1 MFDRQA
7 AIDYLVDH
15 YQNPRNHGEMES
27 PDVTMRGGNPGCGDI
42 VDMYLRIDDEVGRL
56 EEVLFTGEGCT
67 ISQAAASV
75 LTEMVKGKSLEDIDG
90 MTPDDLIDTLGRDVV
105 MSRPKCATLSLTTLK
120 AALRKYRHDQR
131 ARQAGLVVESEKGFV
146 EV

>member
-15 YQNPRNHGEMES
+15 YQNPRNQGEVE
-27 PDVTMRGGNPGCGDI
+27 PADVTMRGGNPGCGDI
-42 VDMYLRIDDEVGRL
+42 IDMFLRIDDEAGRL
-56 EEVLFTGEGCT
+56 EDIAFSGEGCT
-67 ISQAAASV
+67 ISQASASI
-75 LTEMVKGKSLEDIDG
+75 LTEVVKGKALEEIDA
-90 MTPDDLIDTLGRDVV
+90 MTYDDLIDTLGRDVV

-131 ARQAGLVVESEKGFV
+131 AREAGLEVDSGRGFV